1 MTAVITP
8 IRPAD
13 REQPVA
19 VKWTPQ
25 TRLLFVQL
33 WNNGAPVDEI
43 MRRFGY
49 ATKQAVYYRA
59 HTTPGC
65 VVRKRGRQREAT
77 AIPEGMQPSAPV
89 EPVIGRHMIA
99 SDDSTMRRFGTRKA
113 APEHVR
119 PLPPDSDA
127 IKNGRTQYPTTVVS
141 ARETPR
147 ILVTGHNNRKIGKE
161 VQKGPW
167 AGMPIFMVTIEE
179 RATCPR
185 SCWLWASC
193 YGSGMHLARRHE
205 HGDLFEQRLELE
217 LRLKAIENPQGFVVR
232 LHVLGDFYSVAYV
245 RFWERMLRVLPELRV
260 WGYTANDS
268 KSDDEKERAIA
279 LEIQRLRFA
288 YDRFAIRWSRRT
300 SVPGGATVIDYVP
313 ESPRVPEGLVCPA
326 QTEATSCCATCGLC
340 WAPAARAETIV
351 FIKHGRI
358 ARGGEI
364 EGDQ

>member
-1 MTAVITP
+1 MTAVVTP

-25 TRLLFVQL
+25 TQVLFVQL
-33 WNNGAPVDEI
+33 WNSGVPVDEI
-43 MRRFGY
+43 ARRFGY
-49 ATKQAVYYRA
+49 TSKQAVYYRA

-65 VVRKRGRQREAT
+65 VARPRGRQRIAT
-77 AIPEGMQPSAPV
+77 VIPEGMAPTPAPTASPARQHIQP
-89 EPVIGRHMIA
+89 G
-99 SDDSTMRRFGTRKA
+99 DTTLRRFGTRKA
-113 APEHVR
+113 APEHVL
-119 PLPPDSDA
+119 PLKPDSDA
-127 IKNGRTQYPTTVVS
+127 IQNGRSQFPNTVVS

-167 AGMPIFMVTIEE
+167 AGMPIFMVTLEE

-185 SCWLWASC
+185 SCWLYSSC
-193 YGSGMHLARRHE
+193 YGNAMHLARRHE
-205 HGDLFEQRLELE
+205 HGDEFEQRLELE
-217 LRLKAIENPQGFVVR
+217 LRLKAIEHPDGFVVR

-245 RFWERMLRVLPELRV
+245 RFWERMLRVLPQLRV

-268 KSDDEKERAIA
+268 HSADEKERAIA
-279 LEIQRLRFA
+279 LELQRVKFA

-300 SVPGGATVIDYVP
+300 SVPGGSTVIDYVP
-313 ESPRVPEGLVCPA
+313 EAPRVPEGLVCPA
-326 QTEATSCCATCGLC
+326 QTEATACCATCGLC

-351 FIKHGRI
+351 FIKHGRLPHG
-358 ARGGEI
+358 ARETGE
-364 EGDQ
+364 